1 MNHSYKI
8 AGTHNGQCA
17 LLWIGDGCNR
27 TANARV
33 KSQHLLH
40 LSRWTLNIT
49 ERARKRG
56 EARSAMLS
64 VVTNFTSRGCYRALK
79 APALCEFQDAAGWAA
94 TLPKAQCPPVAQFDN
109 QSLHIL
115 EAAWLT
121 QVDTGKSYISPS
133 KCYLTLRYLTSRRGV
148 NIPQVSSRSWGDR
161 LGTPPYT
168 SSCTLSRSHDRGLMS
183 ESRKSSKR
191 NPHSQA
197 DLSNPGVDC
206 AALGEFDNHAAME
219 AAFPIHLKKEM
230 QCQHLMRPKPS
241 CFVAE
246 RDVVGR
252 KFLRGEIRK
261 EGNAERITTF
271 RCRTLL
277 TSPKACRALGV
288 ATPSSSLLLLSN
300 AAPGENHF
308 KMEIVPSNQSTP
320 SPESASRRRGEK
332 LQLACRCVGG
342 VTEPSISAATAR
354 ACRCVGSDLG
364 PPTAAVQAKIMIP
377 SGGIKTRIG
386 SAVV

>member
-1 MNHSYKI
+1 
-8 AGTHNGQCA
+8 
-17 LLWIGDGCNR
+17 
-27 TANARV
+27 
-33 KSQHLLH
+33 
-40 LSRWTLNIT
+40 
-49 ERARKRG
+49 
-56 EARSAMLS
+56 
-64 VVTNFTSRGCYRALK
+64 
-79 APALCEFQDAAGWAA
+79 
-94 TLPKAQCPPVAQFDN
+94 
-109 QSLHIL
+109 
-115 EAAWLT
+115 
-121 QVDTGKSYISPS
+121 
-133 KCYLTLRYLTSRRGV
+133 
-148 NIPQVSSRSWGDR
+148 
-161 LGTPPYT
+161 
-168 SSCTLSRSHDRGLMS
+168 MS
-183 ESRKSSKR
+183 ESRKSSKQ
-191 NPHSQA
+191 NPPSQA

-342 VTEPSISAATAR
+342 VTEPSIAAATAR

-364 PPTAAVQAKIMIP
+364 PSTAAVQAKIMIP

-386 SAVV
+386 SSNGQDADRHPIDRRAGSDMRVRCPYQWHGSERGFCRGVQIPASVSKITAPGRGGKAPRVLMPSPPRPLKLEICNG